1 MQCSNMSYNKA
12 TTPPKSIVLN
22 ELFYSLADA
31 SDCCGECGDHC
42 RHCNQKMITVTMIAL
57 VFVTGVK
64 QVIIVITRSVET
76 VLLVIVIMALV
87 EMVIMINGHSD
98 NCSDDGI
105 SNSTRGGGY
114 SHILAIRVCAAG
126 KGMVFKS
133 FSLA

>member
-57 VFVTGVK
+57 VFCYGGKT
-64 QVIIVITRSVET
+64 
-76 VLLVIVIMALV
+76 
-87 EMVIMINGHSD
+87 SD
-98 NCSDDGI
+98 NCDYKI
-105 SNSTRGGGY
+105 SGNSIVGDCHNGT
-114 SHILAIRVCAAG
+114 S
-126 KGMVFKS
+126 
-133 FSLA
+133 